1 MRGCE
6 FACAHACQVLSVKRR
21 VVNFNELGV
30 DSGAE
35 RRSALALPSL
45 LLLEG
50 LADTGHVLHSFIT
63 V

>member
-1 MRGCE
+1 M
-6 FACAHACQVLSVKRR
+6 LSVKRR

-30 DSGAE
+30 DTGAE

-45 LLLEG
+45 LLPER